1 MINEII
7 SDAEQ
12 RMRKSVSSLVEA
24 FKKIR
29 TGRAHPS
36 ILDSVQVSYYGSDM
50 PLNQMANVNVEEG
63 RTLVITA
70 WEKPMIGEIEK
81 AIMKSNL
88 GLNPSNN
95 GNTIRV
101 PMPALTEE
109 TRREFTKQAK
119 NEAEHARVAIRNIR
133 RDANSD
139 FKDLQKEKEISEDEQ
154 RKAEEQVQKLTDK
167 FVAEVESTYH
177 AKEEDLLSI

>member
-12 RMRKSVSSLVEA
+12 RMQKSVAALVEA
-24 FKKIR
+24 LKKIR

-36 ILDSVQVSYYGSDM
+36 ILDSVQVSYYGAET
-50 PLNQMANVNVEEG
+50 PLNQLANVSTEDG
-63 RTLVITA
+63 RTLMISP
-70 WEKPMIGEIEK
+70 WEKPMISEIEK

-109 TRREFTKQAK
+109 TRRDFTKQAK
-119 NEAEHARVAIRNIR
+119 NEAEHSRVAIRNIR

-139 FKDLQKEKEISEDEQ
+139 FKDLQKEKEIREDEQ
-154 RKAEEQVQKLTDK
+154 HQAEDRVQKLTEK
-167 FVAEVESTYH
+167 YVAEVESIYH
-177 AKEEDLLSI
+177 VKEADLLSI